1 MAVSQETV
9 ERIQRFSEKRQ
20 EAEETYNKQPLN
32 ISNVQAYNS
41 KLDDTLRQL
50 QDRVR
55 RHEKDLRK
63 VKPREKPVS
72 GA

>member
-63 VKPREKPVS
+63 VKPHEKPVN